1 LTPLIGVNKKGWSCV
16 GEGERGE
23 RMVQQPKV
31 DATYLEKPY
40 TVFLFKGIMDIY
52 EAWDEGNVE
61 FALRRALRL
70 VVFLPSDIKKALWDD
85 KKRIEKDLGQAYKTA
100 GVDWYTRQQN
110 RNRAA
115 RRVAGYYI
123 EPFVDEMVQLLDE
136 KGWLERGALRPRAKG
151 HGKLSI

>member
-1 LTPLIGVNKKGWSCV
+1 MPKKQTT
-16 GEGERGE
+16 GENILETR
-23 RMVQQPKV
+23 QPKV
-31 DATYLEKPY
+31 DQTYLEKPY

-70 VVFLPSDIKKALWDD
+70 VVFLPTDIKKALWPD
-85 KKRIEKDLGQAYKTA
+85 KEKIEKDLAQAYKTQ

-115 RRVAGYYI
+115 RRVAWYHI
-123 EPFVDEMVQLLDE
+123 EPFVDEMVRLLDE
-136 KGWLERGALRPRAKG
+136 KGWLERGALRPRYPGSK
-151 HGKLSI
+151 KLKV